1 MRHVKT
7 VDQTLNLE
15 IFFAGDISAAGLSD
29 AINEALEK
37 GGVIDAGGIVCIKA
51 SAPGERLTA
60 VDVWVP
66 EEVEAEEPPTIPEE
80 AEGPKPNV

>member
-1 MRHVKT
+1 MKHVQT

-29 AINEALEK
+29 AVNEALEK

-51 SAPGERLTA
+51 SAPGERLAA

-66 EEVEAEEPPTIPEE
+66 EEVEAEEPPTIPEDTGTPE
-80 AEGPKPNV
+80 PNV